1 MCYKYKQIM
10 LTGNGYSDTKQLELT
25 WGDDAVAMSQEECC
39 KKKPGQVSQSR
50 RSKLESVGGT
60 S

>member
-10 LTGNGYSDTKQLELT
+10 LTGNGHSDTKQLELT

-39 KKKPGQVSQSR
+39 KKKLGQVSQSR
-50 RSKLESVGGT
+50 RSKLESVGRT

>member
-1 MCYKYKQIM
+1 MYKQIM
-10 LTGNGYSDTKQLELT
+10 PTGNGYSDTKQLELT

-39 KKKPGQVSQSR
+39 KKARSSVTVR

>member
-39 KKKPGQVSQSR
+39 KKKARSSVTVR

>member
-10 LTGNGYSDTKQLELT
+10 LTGNGYSDTKQLT

-39 KKKPGQVSQSR
+39 KKARSSVTVR

>member
-39 KKKPGQVSQSR
+39 KKKA
-50 RSKLESVGGT
+50 RSSVT
-60 S
+60 VKEV

>member
-25 WGDDAVAMSQEECC
+25 WGDDAVAMSRRSVV
-39 KKKPGQVSQSR
+39 KKPGQVSQS
-50 RSKLESVGGT
+50 GGLN
-60 S
+60 

>member
-10 LTGNGYSDTKQLELT
+10 PTGNGYSDTKQLKLT

-39 KKKPGQVSQSR
+39 KKARSSVTVR
-50 RSKLESVGGT
+50 RSKLESDGGT

>member
-39 KKKPGQVSQSR
+39 KKSQVKCHSQ
-50 RSKLESVGGT
+50 GGLN
-60 S
+60 